1 MDMMQ
6 RRAALIGS
14 LKRDNVA
21 YEAYNLSFDGTD
33 STVINTGVYL
43 FTAENIDR
51 DFEFVAE
58 GINGVSEAN
67 NTIVCAKHNGR
78 SLGFLIRVE
87 DNKLIRYNG
96 TLYAWPVPASIV
108 VRRINGQLSASG
120 MKNPG
125 VALINDVFDWPLVLG
140 CAIDDDG
147 TLYRFKRGTI
157 DHVKVTWL

>member
-1 MDMMQ
+1 MMQ

-14 LKRDNVA
+14 LKKDNVA
-21 YEAYNLSFDGTD
+21 YEAYDLSFDGTD
-33 STVINTGVYL
+33 STVINTGLYL
-43 FTAENIDR
+43 FTAENINR

-78 SLGFLIRVE
+78 AYGFLIRVE
-87 DNKLIRYNG
+87 NSSVTKYNG

-120 MKNPG
+120 INNPT
-125 VALINDVFDWPLVLG
+125 VSLTNDVFDWPLVLG
-140 CAIDDDG
+140 CAINDNG
-147 TLYRFKRGTI
+147 ALYRFKRGTI